1 MRCRPSQP
9 LNPMPPLPRAF
20 VVYAAVIT
28 AAAVAALVG
37 LGWTW
42 TWRVDSPAL
51 LVMLSLFVFAGE
63 LLPIP
68 VPRRHGLAK
77 VTISTAFA
85 FAILLRFGVWPATVV
100 YVTSS
105 VLADSIDRV
114 APIKV
119 MFNAAQYALAMIAAA
134 GVLALAGTQPL
145 TEITGAD
152 LLIVIAAAVA
162 FFAVN
167 HALACTAAALLAGL
181 PILRYMRDDLP
192 FQLWTVGCALAFAPL
207 VLAAADSS
215 LALVPLCF
223 VPMLALYIGGRQAA
237 VNSHL
242 AFHDPLTDLPNRL
255 LLAERLGAALA
266 GARQE
271 DRPLA
276 VMILDLDDFK
286 AINDTLGH
294 DFGDLVLKQ
303 IATRFD
309 EAVGDG
315 ATLARLGGDEFA
327 VVIDG
332 DRGQAGQA
340 AERLLA
346 ALEEP
351 LQIESLAVQTA
362 ASIGIA
368 CFPEHGTTALEL
380 MRHADVA
387 LYCAKASDA
396 SVQSYAEEYDQ
407 YSIDRLELAAQLRR
421 GIERGELSVLYQPK
435 VALHGRAVPAVEALA
450 RWNHPQL
457 GCIGPD
463 AFIPLAE
470 QTGIIKLLTE
480 RVLDAALA
488 QCGIW
493 RRDGLDVYV
502 SVNVSTRTLLDHDLP
517 PMIRTLL
524 DRHELPPSVLEL
536 EIPERRIIADLRRSR
551 SALDELRAMGV
562 KIAIDDFGTGS
573 STLAQ
578 LQELPVDGIKI
589 DRSFVM
595 RMATHEDDA
604 VLVRSMIELG
614 QILHLRVTA
623 EGVENEDTSRS
634 LRELGCDYAQGLHV
648 ARPLTAAECRDY
660 FEGLN
665 AEGAQAAAL
674 GSGLVPDP
682 EAGTKASRPVPNRET
697 RTQNRPDDVP
707 GHGTDAKNQ
716 SLMARPGFEPGH
728 AAADAPSHVPRVPG
742 APPAGLYARIS
753 SRSRYHAGVPPRL
766 SADSTVLT
774 DRRSTARPSRRRF
787 SPPISPTA

>member
-1 MRCRPSQP
+1 MRSRPSHPADQS
-9 LNPMPPLPRAF
+9 PPLPHRFVLYTFGVAAF
-20 VVYAAVIT
+20 
-28 AAAVAALVG
+28 AVAALA
-37 LGWTW
+37 GWGSTW
-42 TWRVDSPAL
+42 TWQVDSPAL
-51 LVMLSLFVFAGE
+51 LAMLSVFVVAAE

-68 VPRRHGLAK
+68 VPRRHRLAK
-77 VTISTAFA
+77 VTVSTAFA
-85 FAILLRFGVWPATVV
+85 VAILLRFGALPATLV

-105 VLADSIDRV
+105 VIADSIARV
-114 APIKV
+114 AAIKV
-119 MFNAAQYALAMIAAA
+119 LFNAAQYALAMVAAA
-134 GVLALAGTQPL
+134 GVLALAGAHPMTDIAG
-145 TEITGAD
+145 TD
-152 LLIVIAAAVA
+152 LPIVIAAAVA
-162 FFAVN
+162 FFVVN
-167 HALACTAAALLAGL
+167 HALACTAAALLTGL
-181 PILRYMRDDLP
+181 PIVRYMRDDLA
-192 FQLWTVGCALAFAPL
+192 FQTWTAGCALAFAPL
-207 VLAAADSS
+207 VLAAADSG

-242 AFHDPLTDLPNRL
+242 AYHDPLTDLPNRL

-327 VVIDG
+327 VVIEG

-340 AERLLA
+340 AARLLA

-463 AFIPLAE
+463 GFIPLAE
-470 QTGIIKLLTE
+470 QTGIIT
-480 RVLDAALA
+480 
-488 QCGIW
+488 
-493 RRDGLDVYV
+493 
-502 SVNVSTRTLLDHDLP
+502 
-517 PMIRTLL
+517 
-524 DRHELPPSVLEL
+524 
-536 EIPERRIIADLRRSR
+536 
-551 SALDELRAMGV
+551 
-562 KIAIDDFGTGS
+562 
-573 STLAQ
+573 
-578 LQELPVDGIKI
+578 
-589 DRSFVM
+589 
-595 RMATHEDDA
+595 
-604 VLVRSMIELG
+604 
-614 QILHLRVTA
+614 
-623 EGVENEDTSRS
+623 
-634 LRELGCDYAQGLHV
+634 
-648 ARPLTAAECRDY
+648 
-660 FEGLN
+660 
-665 AEGAQAAAL
+665 
-674 GSGLVPDP
+674 
-682 EAGTKASRPVPNRET
+682 
-697 RTQNRPDDVP
+697 
-707 GHGTDAKNQ
+707 
-716 SLMARPGFEPGH
+716 
-728 AAADAPSHVPRVPG
+728 
-742 APPAGLYARIS
+742 
-753 SRSRYHAGVPPRL
+753 
-766 SADSTVLT
+766 
-774 DRRSTARPSRRRF
+774 
-787 SPPISPTA
+787 

>member
-85 FAILLRFGVWPATVV
+85 FAILLWFGVWPATVV

-114 APIKV
+114 APIKG

-332 DRGQAGQA
+332 NRGQAGQA
-340 AERLLA
+340 AARLLA

-595 RMATHEDDA
+595 RMATHDDDT

-648 ARPLTAAECRDY
+648 ARPLIAAECRDY
-660 FEGLN
+660 FEGLT
-665 AEGAQAAAL
+665 
-674 GSGLVPDP
+674 P
-682 EAGTKASRPVPNRET
+682 R
-697 RTQNRPDDVP
+697 
-707 GHGTDAKNQ
+707 
-716 SLMARPGFEPGH
+716 AR
-728 AAADAPSHVPRVPG
+728 RQ
-742 APPAGLYARIS
+742 
-753 SRSRYHAGVPPRL
+753 
-766 SADSTVLT
+766 
-774 DRRSTARPSRRRF
+774 RR
-787 SPPISPTA
+787 

>member
-1 MRCRPSQP
+1 MRCRPSHP
-9 LNPMPPLPRAF
+9 LNPTPPLPRAF

-42 TWRVDSPAL
+42 TWRMDSPAL

-114 APIKV
+114 APIKG

-332 DRGQAGQA
+332 NRGQAGQA
-340 AERLLA
+340 AERLLS

-351 LQIESLAVQTA
+351 LQIESIAVQTA

-536 EIPERRIIADLRRSR
+536 EIPERRIIADLRRAR
-551 SALDELRAMGV
+551 SALDELRATGV

-595 RMATHEDDA
+595 RMETHDDDA

-623 EGVENEDTSRS
+623 EGVENEDVSRS

-648 ARPLTAAECRDY
+648 ARPLTAEECRDY
-660 FEGLN
+660 FDGPN
-665 AEGAQAAAL
+665 AEGAQAAAS

-682 EAGTKASRPVPNRET
+682 GAGTKASRPVPDRET

-707 GHGTDAKNQ
+707 GHGTDAKDQ
-716 SLMARPGFEPGH
+716 SLMARPGLEPGH
-728 AAADAPSHVPRVPG
+728 AAADAPSPVPRVPG
-742 APPAGLYARIS
+742 APPTGLYAHIW
-753 SRSRYHAGVPPRL
+753 SRSRYHAGTTAALRRL
-766 SADSTVLT
+766 DVLT
-774 DRRSTARPSRRRF
+774 PDRRSTARPSRRRF